1 MIFYLLLGVLHPHV
15 QIQHDNGDMG
25 RAITL
30 KLGRRVL
37 SAVDMRNDAAL
48 LAVLR
53 YAGPRPTAQ
62 MTVGAFRLR
71 YHRTWSE
78 NRLDHA

>member
-37 SAVDMRNDAAL
+37 SAVDMR
-48 LAVLR
+48 VLR